1 MKNSIASFLQTF
13 FTGLIKPDP
22 RGRRPLPRGVILRFC
37 LPFLRPGQAGGK
49 IYNSTQKQHRPR
61 RCCTGA
67 GDGNRT
73 HVTSLEGWSSTI
85 ELHPRTGA
93 VDEAR
98 TRDLH
103 LGKVALY
110 QLSYYRMKETGET
123 VRTKRLELLRRSA
136 PDPKSGASAIPP
148 RPQRTPRS
156 RAGRESDPLEIRTPD
171 TLIKSQVLCQLS

>member
-110 QLSYYRMKETGET
+110 QLSYYRMDSM
-123 VRTKRLELLRRSA
+123 VRAKGLEPPHLSA
-136 PDPKSGASAIPP
+136 PEPKSGASANFATPA
-148 RPQRTPRS
+148 RRTS
-156 RAGRESDPLEIRTPD
+156 SISSE
-171 TLIKSQVLCQLS
+171 